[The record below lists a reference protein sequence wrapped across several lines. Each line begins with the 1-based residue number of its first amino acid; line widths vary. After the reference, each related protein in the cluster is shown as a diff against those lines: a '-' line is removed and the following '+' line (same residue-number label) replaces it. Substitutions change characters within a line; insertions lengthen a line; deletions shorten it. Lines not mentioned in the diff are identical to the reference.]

1 MRRKRKMNRRIVAEV
16 LGGLAIL
23 ALVFCWTATTGVGQ
37 TKKGEEP
44 KRGGTLTLVAEL
56 APTGGFDPIYSLA
69 YWHLGPVTIPLM
81 SGDFFAGPA
90 GQNKVTWRYP
100 EQEAPE
106 FMNKGLAERWTIPNP
121 STVIFHLRKGI
132 KWHNKPPVNG
142 REVTAEDLKWSF
154 ERLTK
159 TPSSGLAEIE
169 KAQAGGKIT
178 YTAVDK
184 YTFKVEFAKADM
196 RSMFTTRDWYR
207 HTAKEVIEKFGN
219 QNDWKNVVGNGPFL
233 LTDYVEGSSLTY
245 KSNPNYWE
253 KDPQGRKLPYI
264 DGFQILIIGDRST
277 RLAALRTGKV
287 DILSEVEWRD
297 AEDIIQTNPNINKT
311 GEYTFNQPYVGF
323 NSSIKPFNDLRV
335 RRALYMA
342 IDENA
347 IIKGYHKGHSSTVI
361 TGMQPPGFP
370 MVPTMAELPAT
381 AKELFQ
387 YNPEKAKQLLKE
399 AGYPNGFKTTMNIL
413 ARDEPYASLVK
424 SFWGQVGVDASI
436 NVLEVANYTSQLYGF
451 KFDTWLGRWGF
462 SWGNWSWVFEPGAH
476 WNFTRITDPTLS
488 KLLAEG
494 TMNYVDWKKWVK
506 DWKAINIRVLDQA
519 YEHLLPGPN
528 VRTMWQPGLKNYN
541 GELYLGRTGYYLYPA
556 YIWPDK
562 GK

>member
-1 MRRKRKMNRRIVAEV
+1 MQRKRKMNRRIVAGV

-23 ALVFCWTATTGVGQ
+23 ALVLCLAATGAVLQ
-37 TKKGEEP
+37 TKISGEP
-44 KRGGTLTLVAEL
+44 KRGGTLTLVSEL
-56 APTGGFDPIYSLA
+56 APTGGFDPIYSLP
-69 YWHLGPVTIPLM
+69 YPHLGPVTIPLM

-90 GQNKVTWRYP
+90 GQKKVTWRYP
-100 EQEAPE
+100 EQEAPQ
-106 FMNKGLAERWTIPNP
+106 FMNKGLAESWTIPNP
-121 STVIFHLRKGI
+121 RTVIFHLRKGI

-142 REVTAEDLKWSF
+142 REVTAEDMKWSF
-154 ERLTK
+154 ERLTR

-207 HTAKEVIEKFGN
+207 HTAREVIEKFGN
-219 QNDWKNVVGNGPFL
+219 QNDWKNVVGNGPFM

-253 KDPQGRKLPYI
+253 KDPKGRKLPYI
-264 DGFQILIIGDRST
+264 DGFQIVIIGDRST

-297 AEDIIQTNPNINKT
+297 AEDILQTNPNIKTT
-311 GEYTFNQPYVGF
+311 GEYPFNQPYVGF
-323 NSSIKPFNDLRV
+323 NSSVKPFDDLRV

-342 IDENA
+342 IDEGA
-347 IIKGYHKGHSSTVI
+347 IVKGYHKGHSSIVT

-381 AKELFQ
+381 TKEVFQ

-399 AGYPNGFKTTMNIL
+399 AGYPNGFKTTMHIL
-413 ARDEPYASLVK
+413 SRDEPYASLVK
-424 SFWGQVGVDASI
+424 SFWAQVGVDASI
-436 NVLEVANYTSQLYGF
+436 NVLEVASYTSQLYGF

-488 KLLAEG
+488 KLLADA
-494 TMNYVDWKKWVK
+494 TMNYTTWNKWVK

-528 VRTMWQPGLKNYN
+528 VRTMWQPWLENYN

-556 YIWPDK
+556 YIWTNK